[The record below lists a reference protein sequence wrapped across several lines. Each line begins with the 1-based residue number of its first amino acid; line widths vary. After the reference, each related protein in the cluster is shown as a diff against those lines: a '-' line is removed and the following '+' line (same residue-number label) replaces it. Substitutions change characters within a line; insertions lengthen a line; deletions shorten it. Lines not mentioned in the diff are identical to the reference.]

1 MDPLFDQVRQRT
13 DELRRVADAAR
24 RERDLRA
31 TGVTAAAARTPTTLA
46 LAATTS
52 AARDDEA
59 GTCTPTGIAA

>member
-31 TGVTAAAARTPTTLA
+31 TGVTAAARTPTTLP
-46 LAATTS
+46 LATTTS